1 MEEILGLLVA
11 LAVIIFK
18 VVGKRLEKSGAPAPE
33 YAEDS
38 GEETPVN
45 PFDVKKWIEEVSKEL
60 EVKQEPAAG
69 AAPVMEAPRMKPV
82 VEEAPRAVAKPA
94 SKVIAPKA
102 AVPGDDAPRAKEK
115 IDPKKL
121 VVYSE
126 IMNPKFKDEN

>member
-69 AAPVMEAPRMKPV
+69 AAPVMEVPRMKPV
-82 VEEAPRAVAKPA
+82 VEE
-94 SKVIAPKA
+94 
-102 AVPGDDAPRAKEK
+102 APRAKEK